1 MAIKKTEAV
10 VLKSIKSGETSKI
23 ITVYSQTSGI
33 IKFIAKG
40 SRSIK
45 SRHWGCLEP
54 LNHILLH
61 YYEKPNRDLHFL
73 SQVDIIQSFNEIR
86 KDLNKTAFAMAICE
100 ILIKTQYPAESSAI
114 LFKTVI
120 ETFSAINETKFSPIN
135 NFLGF
140 QLRFIDLAGFH
151 PDLNQCLKCHRTV
164 ENEAVYFDS
173 AAGGIL
179 CSNCILHE
187 TSLLI
192 SARGLRYL
200 NWLRKSTQAEI
211 GRYQIPEEILQETE
225 KALLAYM
232 NFHIEGLEKL
242 NALDFML
249 RIR

>member
-1 MAIKKTEAV
+1 MAIKKTEAI
-10 VLKSIKSGETSKI
+10 VLKSYKSGETSKI
-23 ITVYSQTSGI
+23 VIVYSQTSGI

-40 SRSIK
+40 SRSYK
-45 SRHWGCLEP
+45 SRHWGSLEP
-54 LNHILLH
+54 LNLILLH

-73 SQVDIIQSFNEIR
+73 SQVDIIQSFGEIR
-86 KDLNKTAFAMAICE
+86 KDLNKTAFALAICE
-100 ILIKTQYPAESSAI
+100 ILIKTQYPAEVSSL
-114 LFKTVI
+114 LFKEIV
-120 ETFSAINETKFSPIN
+120 ETLAAINDTKFSPMN

-151 PDLNQCLKCHRTV
+151 PDLQRCISCHRLV

-179 CSNCILHE
+179 CGNCVSHE
-187 TSLLI
+187 TRLLI

-200 NWLRKSTQAEI
+200 NWLRKSSPGEI
-211 GRYQIPEEILQETE
+211 SRYQIPEDILMEGE

-232 NFHIEGLEKL
+232 TYHIEGLEKL
-242 NALDFML
+242 NALDFVQ